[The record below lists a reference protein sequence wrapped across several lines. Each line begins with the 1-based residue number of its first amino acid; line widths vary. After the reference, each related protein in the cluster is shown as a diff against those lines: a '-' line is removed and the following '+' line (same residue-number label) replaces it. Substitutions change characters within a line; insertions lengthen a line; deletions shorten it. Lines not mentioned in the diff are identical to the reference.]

1 MLADLQSPEKG
12 SVDGMKVD
20 EQGNIYSTG
29 PGGVWVI
36 SKSGEH
42 LGTIVAPEIPAN
54 CGWGDADYRTLYL
67 TAPKSVYRVRA
78 NVRGKRLSRP
88 PRSDI
93 TAGDQQTCDSYFLYS
108 Y

>member
-12 SVDGMKVD
+12 AVDGMKVD
-20 EQGNIYSTG
+20 ERGNIYSTG

-36 SKSGEH
+36 SKTGEH

-78 NVRGKRLSRP
+78 KVRGKSTYP
-88 PRSDI
+88 VG
-93 TAGDQQTCDSYFLYS
+93 AK
-108 Y
+108 